1 MISCD
6 ILVRAF
12 VTKTCRGISFSP
24 NERLTLKKSKSE
36 CYHIARRFKF
46 AIKKNLDILTII
58 TLAIGLS
65 MDSFAVSII
74 CGLEEQKISFKHA
87 VKISFSLAF
96 FQGFLPIV
104 GWYLGT
110 GLKVYIENIDHW
122 IAFALLVF
130 LGGKMIFESFRKDE
144 DEKLSN
150 IYSWKHI
157 LTLSIA
163 TSIDAL
169 VIGFTYAL
177 VSSSRI
183 FFGAFIIGAVTFF
196 FAMLGIRIG
205 KDVAGNFSQKVELT
219 GGIILTLIGIK
230 ILIEH
235 LLAL

>member
-1 MISCD
+1 
-6 ILVRAF
+6 
-12 VTKTCRGISFSP
+12 
-24 NERLTLKKSKSE
+24 
-36 CYHIARRFKF
+36 
-46 AIKKNLDILTII
+46 LDILTII

-74 CGLEEQKISFKHA
+74 YGLEEQKISFKHA

-96 FQGFLPIV
+96 VQGFLPIV

-110 GLKVYIENIDHW
+110 GLKVYIEGIDHW
-122 IAFALLVF
+122 IAFSLLVF
-130 LGGKMIFESFRKDE
+130 LGAKMIFESFRKDE

-230 ILIEH
+230 ILVEH
-235 LLAL
+235 LLVL